1 MNNINEL
8 RENLADL
15 FLQIKE
21 GNVDVKVAAEMNNTA
36 GKIIA
41 SIKVQNDYAELRNE
55 VPNIRFMNE

>member
-1 MNNINEL
+1 
-8 RENLADL
+8 
-15 FLQIKE
+15 
-21 GNVDVKVAAEMNNTA
+21 MNNTA